1 MSLEYPVVL
10 ECKKLLKTNDGA
22 MSKGYSSQ
30 PEGGLPTARFRETRA
45 SNESQDSDGL

>member
-22 MSKGYSSQ
+22 MSKGHRSQ
-30 PEGGLPTARFRETRA
+30 PEVGLPMARFRKTRG
-45 SNESQDSDGL
+45 SKESKGSDGL